1 MAKGGFYQ
9 GKKIIPAD
17 PGSRARLRVPASLS
31 LTPYSCIRKINASA
45 ARVSSRAKHYLS
57 DRTTCFR
64 DERGYNVPNALM
76 NPASPRLDTW
86 SPSLQVFLYLQL
98 LDALTTLLGFRA
110 GLVEASPFVRVLV
123 HFGPLAGLLADKV
136 FAVFLAV
143 ICVWSG
149 RSRMIRWVNYW
160 YAALV
165 TWNIIL
171 ILAKLS

>member
-1 MAKGGFYQ
+1 
-9 GKKIIPAD
+9 
-17 PGSRARLRVPASLS
+17 
-31 LTPYSCIRKINASA
+31 
-45 ARVSSRAKHYLS
+45 
-57 DRTTCFR
+57 
-64 DERGYNVPNALM
+64 M
-76 NPASPRLDTW
+76 NPASPRLATW

-98 LDALTTLLGFRA
+98 LDVLTTLLGFRA
-110 GLVEASPFVRVLV
+110 GLMEASPFVRVLV

-143 ICVWSG
+143 LCVWSG

-171 ILAKLS
+171 ILVKVS